1 MRCVTPAKDA
11 PAPLDARR
19 PERTDGRPA
28 PELRATAT
36 APVSASHDALG
47 GSPLDPR
54 LTFASFVIGRS
65 NTLAHAAARQVAEGR
80 RGDRVMFNPL
90 YIHAG
95 VGLGKTHLLQA
106 VTWAGN
112 SGSERKVL
120 YLTAEKFM
128 YGFVA
133 ALKTQTAL
141 AFKEA
146 LRGID
151 VLVIDDLQFLQGKS
165 TQAEFCHTLN
175 ALIDAGR
182 QVVIAA
188 DRPPSDLESLDDR
201 VRSRLAGGLV
211 VEMGSLG
218 EELRLGILKSRV
230 AAARAH
236 HATFDVPAP
245 VLDYLA
251 RTITHNG
258 RDLEGAVNRL
268 LAHSKL
274 NAQPVTLEMAE
285 REVRDLIRPQ
295 EPKRIKIEDIQR
307 VVARQYNVSRSDLL
321 SSRRTANVV
330 RPRQVAMYLA
340 KTLTL
345 RSLPEIGR
353 RFGGRDHTTVLH
365 AVRKIEALVAKDV
378 ALVRRGRSRSSASCR
393 SNARTGS
400 SPPCGTGWPVAAAA
414 DRGAAGH
421 FCRKRGERP
430 RRFPCAG
437 GHPRHLAVP
446 PRVWSNP
453 ASIRLFG
460 FQMPRRC
467 LSGRPAFPSLGSG
480 GYCNE
485 GHGRTRATAEIAGP
499 RPSRGRAPQH
509 HSDPRQ
515 RAVPRR
521 KRPAVAESHRP
532 RPRGDRNAGGGNRD
546 RRLDHRAG
554 AHVLRH
560 RAQTAR
566 RLADRAG
573 RRRRPRGAGDPR
585 RPLALHAADPAGKRF
600 PGSRRR
606 RHDAFVHAG
615 RRRPEAAD
623 RPHAVRDLDRRD
635 ALLPQ
640 RHLSARAGTRQ
651 GRDPARGRDR
661 RPSAGAGRSAVAE
674 GRGRHA
680 GRDRAAQDRRRSAA
694 ADRGQ

>member
-1 MRCVTPAKDA
+1 MTNSEQDRWSRVKGRLRSTVGEDVYTSWFARMDLEGVQDESVRLSVPTRFLKSWIQAHYAERVLSCWQAEMPEVHRIDLTVRSAIRSTVPAKEPVAPLEARRVERPEGRA
-11 PAPLDARR
+11 PADL
-19 PERTDGRPA
+19 RTF
-28 PELRATAT
+28 T
-36 APVSASHDALG
+36 PVSATHEALG

-54 LTFASFVIGRS
+54 LTFASFVVGRS
-65 NTLAHAAARQVAEGR
+65 NTLAHAAARQVADGR
-80 RGDRVMFNPL
+80 RGDPVMFNPL

-112 SGSERKVL
+112 AGGERKVL

-218 EELRLGILKSRV
+218 EELRLGILRSRV

-236 HATFDVPAP
+236 HASFDVPDP

-258 RDLEGAVNRL
+258 RDLEGAINRL

-274 NAQPVTLEMAE
+274 NNQPVTLDMAE

-321 SSRRTANVV
+321 SSRRTATVV

-365 AVRKIEALVAKDV
+365 AVRKIEALVNKDT
-378 ALVRRGRSRSSASCR
+378 ALCEEVESL
-393 SNARTGS
+393 
-400 SPPCGTGWPVAAAA
+400 
-414 DRGAAGH
+414 
-421 FCRKRGERP
+421 KRQLQQE
-430 RRFPCAG
+430 
-437 GHPRHLAVP
+437 
-446 PRVWSNP
+446 
-453 ASIRLFG
+453 
-460 FQMPRRC
+460 
-467 LSGRPAFPSLGSG
+467 
-480 GYCNE
+480 
-485 GHGRTRATAEIAGP
+485 
-499 RPSRGRAPQH
+499 
-509 HSDPRQ
+509 
-515 RAVPRR
+515 
-521 KRPAVAESHRP
+521 
-532 RPRGDRNAGGGNRD
+532 
-546 RRLDHRAG
+546 
-554 AHVLRH
+554 
-560 RAQTAR
+560 
-566 RLADRAG
+566 
-573 RRRRPRGAGDPR
+573 
-585 RPLALHAADPAGKRF
+585 
-600 PGSRRR
+600 
-606 RHDAFVHAG
+606 
-615 RRRPEAAD
+615 
-623 RPHAVRDLDRRD
+623 
-635 ALLPQ
+635 
-640 RHLSARAGTRQ
+640 
-651 GRDPARGRDR
+651 
-661 RPSAGAGRSAVAE
+661 
-674 GRGRHA
+674 
-680 GRDRAAQDRRRSAA
+680 
-694 ADRGQ
+694 

>member
-1 MRCVTPAKDA
+1 MTNSEQDRWSRVKGRLRTTVGEDVYTSWFARMDLEGVQDESVRLSVPTRFLKSWIQAHYAERVLSCWQAEMPEVHRIDLTVRSAIRSTLPAKEPVAPLEARRVERPEGRA
-11 PAPLDARR
+11 PADL
-19 PERTDGRPA
+19 RTF
-28 PELRATAT
+28 T
-36 APVSASHDALG
+36 PVSATHEALG

-54 LTFASFVIGRS
+54 LTFASFVVGRS
-65 NTLAHAAARQVAEGR
+65 NTLAHAAARQVADGR
-80 RGDRVMFNPL
+80 RGDPVMFNPL

-112 SGSERKVL
+112 AGGERKVL

-236 HATFDVPAP
+236 HASFDVPDP

-251 RTITHNG
+251 RSITHNG
-258 RDLEGAVNRL
+258 RDLEGAINRL

-274 NAQPVTLEMAE
+274 NNQPVTLDMAE

-365 AVRKIEALVAKDV
+365 AVRKIEALVGKDT
-378 ALVRRGRSRSSASCR
+378 ALCEEVESL
-393 SNARTGS
+393 
-400 SPPCGTGWPVAAAA
+400 
-414 DRGAAGH
+414 
-421 FCRKRGERP
+421 KRQLQQE
-430 RRFPCAG
+430 
-437 GHPRHLAVP
+437 
-446 PRVWSNP
+446 
-453 ASIRLFG
+453 
-460 FQMPRRC
+460 
-467 LSGRPAFPSLGSG
+467 
-480 GYCNE
+480 
-485 GHGRTRATAEIAGP
+485 
-499 RPSRGRAPQH
+499 
-509 HSDPRQ
+509 
-515 RAVPRR
+515 
-521 KRPAVAESHRP
+521 
-532 RPRGDRNAGGGNRD
+532 
-546 RRLDHRAG
+546 
-554 AHVLRH
+554 
-560 RAQTAR
+560 
-566 RLADRAG
+566 
-573 RRRRPRGAGDPR
+573 
-585 RPLALHAADPAGKRF
+585 
-600 PGSRRR
+600 
-606 RHDAFVHAG
+606 
-615 RRRPEAAD
+615 
-623 RPHAVRDLDRRD
+623 
-635 ALLPQ
+635 
-640 RHLSARAGTRQ
+640 
-651 GRDPARGRDR
+651 
-661 RPSAGAGRSAVAE
+661 
-674 GRGRHA
+674 
-680 GRDRAAQDRRRSAA
+680 
-694 ADRGQ
+694 